1 MSKPG
6 RGRRPAQPTAADW
19 PRLAG
24 AWVSVEHD
32 LTPRAAVKE
41 RESHTFFS
49 TQVYHACR
57 TAEGAQQAVAAAGGG
72 EPMVCDLADLQS
84 VRAFASALTE
94 KAATLDCLCLN
105 AGVSPSRKV
114 E

>member
-1 MSKPG
+1 MNATWRREQPSESEFG
-6 RGRRPAQPTAADW
+6 RSP
-19 PRLAG
+19 
-24 AWVSVEHD
+24 
-32 LTPRAAVKE
+32 
-41 RESHTFFS
+41 SHLVFHS

-84 VRAFASALTE
+84 VRAFASALSE

-105 AGVSPSRKV
+105 SGVSPSRKV
-114 E
+114 RP

>member
-1 MSKPG
+1 
-6 RGRRPAQPTAADW
+6 
-19 PRLAG
+19 
-24 AWVSVEHD
+24 
-32 LTPRAAVKE
+32 
-41 RESHTFFS
+41 
-49 TQVYHACR
+49 
-57 TAEGAQQAVAAAGGG
+57 
-72 EPMVCDLADLQS
+72 MVCDLADLQS